1 MCPFAT
7 AGCMRDCL
15 FTAGRG
21 IFQEIKNS
29 RIAKTKFLLDDRA
42 AFLASMRYI
51 RKLVTQAAKLGLQ
64 AAVRINGTSDQPWIA
79 LQMASEFPHV
89 QFYDYTKIPRPWRR
103 IRPNYHLT
111 FSRSES
117 NAADCL
123 AALRHSINVAVV
135 FDTYRGEPLPSSWHG
150 FRVVDGDVHDLRFLD
165 SPGVVVVLRAKGQAR
180 NDEISGFVVAA
191 SPTLRLSTNTVKL
204 GNGYAYT
211 SRKSETP
218 RRCRRTGSRCPRG
231 TRAISRY

>member
-15 FTAGRG
+15 FTSGRG
-21 IFQEIKNS
+21 VFKEIRKA
-29 RIAKTKFLLDDRA
+29 RIAKTRFLLDDRA
-42 AFLASMRYI
+42 AFLASLRYDI
-51 RKLVTQAAKLGLQ
+51 GKLVTQAAKLGMQ
-64 AAVRINGTSDQPWIA
+64 PAVRINGTSDQPWIA
-79 LQMASEFPHV
+79 LQMASEFPDI

-123 AALRHSINVAVV
+123 DALHHGINVAVV
-135 FDTYRGEPLPSSWHG
+135 FDTHRGEPLPATWHG
-150 FRVVDGDVHDLRFLD
+150 YRIIDGDLHDLRFLD
-165 SPGVVVVLRAKGQAR
+165 PPGVVVGLRAKGQAR
-180 NDEISGFVVAA
+180 HDEISGFVVAA

-211 SRKSETP
+211 NRKSQTL
-218 RRCRRTGSRCPRG
+218 G
-231 TRAISRY
+231 